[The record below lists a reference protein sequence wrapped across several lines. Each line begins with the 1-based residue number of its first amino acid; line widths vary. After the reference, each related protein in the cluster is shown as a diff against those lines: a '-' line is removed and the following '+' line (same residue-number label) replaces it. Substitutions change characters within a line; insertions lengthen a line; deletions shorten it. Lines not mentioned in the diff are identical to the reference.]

1 MENKFSL
8 MYPETGP
15 NARHLYY
22 KQLEFF
28 KATKEKKITV
38 FIAANRVGKTE
49 AAAFAV
55 TCWLT
60 GIYPDWWEG
69 HRFPGPIDM
78 WACCVT
84 NKAIGEVLNEK
95 LLGKPGQLGTGMIPK
110 HLFVEDPK
118 SMPGVPEAK
127 GSAKIKHVNGG
138 ISYIS
143 FMSYQQDREAYQ
155 GTGRDVVWFDEEPP
169 ADLYTEG
176 LTRTMT
182 TKGKLIMT
190 FTPLKGISD
199 VVLSFMPGGR
209 LPSEYGVDH
218 AVINAGWDDAPHLT
232 EDEKRILSMQYS
244 PMERDA
250 RMKGLPS
257 LGAGAIYPVQE
268 EDILCDPFS
277 IPDYWPRFFAGD
289 CGWSCT
295 AGGFFAVDPT
305 TGMKYLYDE
314 YKRGQVEPAV
324 HIAALRAKGMD
335 WMSGV
340 MDSAA
345 IAESDG
351 TRYIQLYRDG
361 GLNIQLPNKSRGS
374 VDAGI
379 HKVFNELSTS
389 RLKVFKTC
397 VRWLEE
403 FRLYRRDENGK
414 IIKKN
419 DHLMD
424 STRYGIT
431 DGYILARSKESVEA
445 DKEFYREEEK
455 VGRDRY
461 TGY

>member
-1 MENKFSL
+1 MFPTTGQ
-8 MYPETGP
+8 YP
-15 NARHLYY
+15 RHLY
-22 KQLEFF
+22 KKHLEFF
-28 KATKEKKITV
+28 KATKDKKTTV
-38 FIAANRVGKTE
+38 FIAANRIGKSE
-49 AAAFAV
+49 SAAYAV
-55 TCWLT
+55 ACWAT
-60 GIYPDWWEG
+60 GIYPAWWEG
-69 HRFPGPIDM
+69 RRFPEPVNV

-84 NKAIGEVLNEK
+84 NKLIGEVLNEK
-95 LLGKPGQLGTGMIPK
+95 LLGMPGEHGTGMIPK
-110 HLFVEDPK
+110 NLLLDVK
-118 SMPGVPEAK
+118 SMPGMPETYQSCK
-127 GSAKIKHVNGG
+127 VKHISGG
-138 ISYIS
+138 TSYIT
-143 FMSYQQDREAYQ
+143 FKSYEQRREAFQ
-155 GTGRDVVWFDEEPP
+155 GTARDVIWLDEEPP
-169 ADLYTEG
+169 ADIYSEC

-182 TKGKLIMT
+182 TKGSVIMT

-199 VVLSFMPGGR
+199 VVLSFMPGGQ
-209 LPSEYGVDH
+209 LPSEYGQDH

-232 EDEKRILSMQYS
+232 EDEKRILAARYS

-257 LGAGAIYPVQE
+257 LGAGAIYPIPE
-268 EDILCDPFS
+268 EDILCDTFD

-295 AGGFFAVDPT
+295 AGVFIAIDPLT
-305 TGMKYLYDE
+305 RTKYLYDE

-324 HIAALRAKGMD
+324 HIAALRVKGMD

-361 GLNIQLPNKSRGS
+361 GLNIQLPNKARGS
-374 VDAGI
+374 VDAGL
-379 HKVFNELSTS
+379 HRVFDELSTS
-389 RLKVFKTC
+389 KLKVMKHC

-403 FRLYRRDENGK
+403 FRLYRRDEHGK
-414 IIKKN
+414 IVKKN

-431 DGYILARSKESVEA
+431 DGYILAKSKEMHDA
-445 DKEFYREEEK
+445 DKDYYQQQDAG
-455 VGRDRY
+455 GRDKY